1 MNTIDYRNRET
12 LMNSF
17 IINNAITNSLTIQGQ
32 IKTAIQI
39 K

>member
-17 IINNAITNSLTIQGQ
+17 IITNAITNSLPIQGQ